1 MARTIPLLIAL
12 LASFLIAHPSRAQ
25 DEPTPKPSSQG
36 NTFDSLS
43 STGSLFGQK
52 LDDGS
57 FGKAPTTIKS
67 DSLSINAKDRIFVY
81 RGNVKVVQGDMT
93 LLAKTIEG
101 LYSEGNQIQ
110 KLTAK
115 GNVIITKQ
123 DIKATAQQALYDA
136 PAAIVTLTDNP
147 QLQQQQ
153 SILTADRIKIFL
165 NENRSQAEGDVRVTV
180 VKSEGGPGTP
190 APTPKAHKPGVAAG
204 DEHSPP
210 PAAAAVASQSPTP
223 GPLPSP
229 ETAVTA
235 APTPKAAPTKAPAKK
250 KEAKKAV
257 KKAKKAVAKT
267 QQKTQQQ
274 Q

>member
-1 MARTIPLLIAL
+1 MARTLPLLIAL
-12 LASFLIAHPSRAQ
+12 LASLLIAHPSRAQ

-153 SILTADRIKIFL
+153 SILTADRIKVFL
-165 NENRSQAEGDVRVTV
+165 NENRSQAEGSVRVTV
-180 VKSEGGPGTP
+180 VNDKE
-190 APTPKAHKPGVAAG
+190 KDK
-204 DEHSPP
+204 D
-210 PAAAAVASQSPTP
+210 AS
-223 GPLPSP
+223 
-229 ETAVTA
+229 A
-235 APTPKAAPTKAPAKK
+235 AKK
-250 KEAKKAV
+250 KEAETAASKPGETSPMA
-257 KKAKKAVAKT
+257 AAETTPQAAS
-267 QQKTQQQ
+267 
-274 Q
+274 